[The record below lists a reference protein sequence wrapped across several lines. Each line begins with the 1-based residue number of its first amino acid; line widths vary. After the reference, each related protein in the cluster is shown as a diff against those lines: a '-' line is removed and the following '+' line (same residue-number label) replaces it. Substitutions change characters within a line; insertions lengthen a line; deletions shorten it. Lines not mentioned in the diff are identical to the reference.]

1 MIGKTTHG
9 ADFSGLLKYL
19 LNPDKKP
26 EIICPY
32 MFGDNY
38 LDLAREFQAV
48 ADLRPTTELPVR
60 HISLSFAPGDKLDDL
75 QKGLI
80 VDQVMEA
87 MGYRDCQYIAIAH
100 HRDDPGH
107 DLVHDH
113 DHIHIVANAVDVY
126 GERVSDSFE
135 RYRIQPIL
143 RAIEQEWGLQPVQ
156 NSWDIKRAK
165 AHAQSPVTDLSV
177 AVADSLENCHDLKNW
192 IERLAQNDIDVRF
205 ALRKDGKVTGISY
218 LKDGEIHKGS
228 EVGASWTVVDRQ
240 LSTTPADY
248 PLITAANANSQ
259 EHQVKLS
266 PVDRQQLDYAV
277 EMAVTALKD
286 EPRLK
291 TGRLD
296 IKMEDQTLSVYRM
309 RPHKQM
315 FKMSKTALGWEPVG
329 FPNLEAKDLD
339 LLSKISGMPKTPR
352 LEIARPRAIIAQIER
367 QQQLDRE
374 AVEQKEQQQAVDQP
388 SPQWRRGRGR

>member
-9 ADFSGLLKYL
+9 ADFGGLLKYL

-32 MFGDNY
+32 LLGDNY
-38 LDLAREFQAV
+38 TDLAGEFQAV

-60 HISLSFAPGDKLDDL
+60 HISLSFAPGDKVDDL
-75 QKGLI
+75 QKALI

-107 DLVHDH
+107 DLIHNHDH
-113 DHIHIVANAVDVY
+113 VHIVANAVDVY

-143 RAIEQEWGLQPVQ
+143 RAVEQEWGLQPVQ

-165 AHAQSPVTDLSV
+165 AHAQYPVTDLSV
-177 AVADSLENCHDLKNW
+177 AVAGSLENCHDLKSW
-192 IERLAQNDIDVRF
+192 LDCLAQNDIDVRF

-228 EVGASWTVVDRQ
+228 EIGASWAVVDRR
-240 LSTTPADY
+240 LSTTLANY
-248 PLITAANANSQ
+248 PLITAANAKSQ
-259 EHQVKLS
+259 AHQVNLS
-266 PVDRQQLDYAV
+266 SVDRQQLDHAV

-286 EPRLK
+286 KPRLK
-291 TGRLD
+291 TGRID
-296 IKMEDQTLSVYRM
+296 IKMENQTLSVYRM

-315 FKMSKTALGWEPVG
+315 FKMSKTAQGWEPVG
-329 FPNLEAKDLD
+329 FPNLDAKDLE
-339 LLSKISGMPKTPR
+339 LLSKISGMPKTPQ
-352 LEIARPRAIIAQIER
+352 LETARARAVIAQSER
-367 QQQLDRE
+367 EQQL
-374 AVEQKEQQQAVDQP
+374 AQAAAEQEQQQQAVCQS
-388 SPQWRRGRGR
+388 SPQQRKGRGR